1 MDEIQF
7 SRHYEIFVV
16 WKLQNG
22 KYDFR
27 NDTHFVI
34 LIVDSLYYFKSD
46 MIKKKKKG
54 MYGFLPKI
62 KMY

>member
-27 NDTHFVI
+27 NDTYFVI
-34 LIVDSLYYFKSD
+34 LIVDSLYFFKSD
-46 MIKKKKKG
+46 MIKKKKKRV
-54 MYGFLPKI
+54 
-62 KMY
+62 